1 MVEGGSAHLLP
12 FENIAEIAKVAIIE
26 VTCTNL
32 LMIGLSSTGGS
43 LFFLLTSYVIHYII
57 YSDGKHKEVSSVPGR
72 QEKGG
77 NMDDMNLGE
86 ILKEVAEENQTRK
99 ILELLNESKDLEEA
113 REKVKSLLEK

>member
-1 MVEGGSAHLLP
+1 MGRPAM
-12 FENIAEIAKVAIIE
+12 AVAVIDAMGP
-26 VTCTNL
+26 C
-32 LMIGLSSTGGS
+32 IGWHGEQS
-43 LFFLLTSYVIHYII
+43 LGWASDAIGWWTRQPLFLLTSYVIHYII